1 MSASRAWANWLEHGN
16 NARNHEMTFNNENSM
31 RPLGAARLAQNVEK
45 YIPPRFGVG
54 VKEESAYIL
63 RERCVGV
70 KEESAI

>member
-1 MSASRAWANWLEHGN
+1 MGKLARTRKQREKSRNV
-16 NARNHEMTFNNENSM
+16 TFNDENSM